1 VVYWANVS
9 GAGSPRL
16 SWLKDHSMV
25 VVVSCPLYVQ
35 LISTYDRKKMI
46 LFVDNVNNRKDVNA
60 FVNVENKFFTL
71 HKLIVASLYVNVM

>member
-1 VVYWANVS
+1 
-9 GAGSPRL
+9 
-16 SWLKDHSMV
+16 M
-25 VVVSCPLYVQ
+25 
-35 LISTYDRKKMI
+35 TEKKMI